1 MNFDFTEAEMQF
13 FNNLQQTL
21 SQFGEG
27 RNPETRDLDGVR
39 RNTRDALAVLSTS
52 GYLNLGLDHAGMN
65 SGGTLQLMAAM
76 EIVAAF
82 SQSLFLSIEMST
94 HLFGRILFAWG
105 QGDPIARALLS
116 LKQGKLLGAV
126 ALSEKTLNVENDP
139 MDTRGVLKGDHVSID
154 GSKQYV
160 VNGPIADWIAVVGKF
175 HDSHAIFLVKNGT
188 RGLEKHER
196 IQTLGYEG
204 AAICPMRFD
213 DCRIPADQVI
223 IPPDGEDVLAML
235 RLWENQILVGA
246 CLGMMTSSF
255 EAAKAYAHAHQ
266 SGGKPIVA
274 YQEVAFKLAE
284 MLTLDQTSRLL
295 AYRAA
300 WMSDV
305 NPAEAPSLT
314 LCAKVFCAES
324 AERVAGQALQIL
336 AGHGYQL
343 GNKAESAFR
352 CAKYAQIAGTSTEI
366 ARVKI
371 GDEALGYV

>member
-1 MNFDFTEAEMQF
+1 MNFDFNETEKQF
-13 FNNLQQTL
+13 FNNLKQTL
-21 SQFGEG
+21 HQFSQG
-27 RNPETRDLDGVR
+27 RNPETRDLDVAG
-39 RNTRDALAVLSTS
+39 RNTRDALAVLSKT
-52 GYLNLGLDHAGMN
+52 GYLSLGFGPTGIN
-65 SGGTLQLMAAM
+65 SGDMLQRMAAM

-94 HLFGRILFAWG
+94 HLFGRILSTWG
-105 QGDPIARALLS
+105 RGDTIAQDLMS
-116 LKQGKLLGAV
+116 VKQGKLMGAV
-126 ALSEKTLNVENDP
+126 ALSEKTMNVENDP
-139 MDTRGVLKGDHVSID
+139 METQGVSKGDHVSIS

-160 VNGPIADWIAVVGKF
+160 VNGPIADRIAVVGKF
-175 HDSHAIFLVKNGT
+175 QDSHAIFLVKNGA
-188 RGLEKHER
+188 RGLEKDER
-196 IQTLGYEG
+196 IQTLGYDG
-204 AAICPMRFD
+204 VAICPMRFE

-223 IPPDGEDVLAML
+223 VPPDGEDVLATL
-235 RLWENQILVGA
+235 RLWENQILIGA
-246 CLGMMTSSF
+246 CLGMMTSAF
-255 EAAKAYAHAHQ
+255 EAAKAYAQAHQ

-284 MLTLDQTSRLL
+284 MLTLQQTSRLL

-314 LCAKVFCAES
+314 LCTKVFCAES
-324 AERVAGQALQIL
+324 AERVAGQSLQIL
-336 AGHGYQL
+336 AGQGYQL